1 MNKENRPKCM
11 EKGMHLAQ
19 DAPCVEAGASSL
31 VITWTQGN
39 KMQDIQK
46 LLEEHGALLKEW
58 GFHIEDVMAL
68 VKSRA
73 CAKPGAGLWLVSD
86 CGGQVS
92 ITPLGLN

>member
-1 MNKENRPKCM
+1 MRKENQPKCSK
-11 EKGMHLAQ
+11 KGMYLAQ
-19 DAPCVEAGASSL
+19 AAPYVEAGASSL

-39 KMQDIQK
+39 RMHDIQK
-46 LLEEHGALLKEW
+46 LLEEYDALLAQW

-92 ITPLGLN
+92 VTPLGLS